1 VPVTAAPAVR
11 ATLDDADL
19 AILRTLQANG
29 RATYTEIGKAAGLS
43 APAAHDRV
51 HRLEERG
58 VIRGYRAEIDP
69 EVLGFGVLALVSVI
83 PSDSSNMASLEAA
96 FAAIERVEAAY
107 TVAGQE
113 SHVLVVRA
121 RSMPELSEVLQRVRD
136 VEGVART
143 VTSVVLSTPFQRG
156 PVL

>member
-1 VPVTAAPAVR
+1 MPRKHDSSNKSAAARSTALPFTAGPAVR
-11 ATLDDADL
+11 ATLDDTDL

-96 FAAIERVEAAY
+96 FAAIEPVEAA
-107 TVAGQE
+107 
-113 SHVLVVRA
+113 
-121 RSMPELSEVLQRVRD
+121 
-136 VEGVART
+136 
-143 VTSVVLSTPFQRG
+143 
-156 PVL
+156 